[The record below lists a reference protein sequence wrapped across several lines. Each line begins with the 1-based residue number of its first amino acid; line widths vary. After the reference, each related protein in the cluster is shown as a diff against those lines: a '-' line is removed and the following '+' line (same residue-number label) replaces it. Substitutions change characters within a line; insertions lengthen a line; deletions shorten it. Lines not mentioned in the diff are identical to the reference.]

1 MLLIMKWIFVPYLLC
16 VLYAMIGNKEI
27 LGNTLIEEY
36 LVVMAFLII
45 IDVQRI
51 AINVFHKIR
60 FKD

>member
-1 MLLIMKWIFVPYLLC
+1 MLLIAKWLFIPYLLC
-16 VLYAMIGNKEI
+16 VLYAMILGKEVGNSI
-27 LGNTLIEEY
+27 LEEY
-36 LVVMAFLII
+36 LLIMAFLII

>member
-1 MLLIMKWIFVPYLLC
+1 
-16 VLYAMIGNKEI
+16 MIGNKEI

>member
-1 MLLIMKWIFVPYLLC
+1 MKWIFIPYLLC

-36 LVVMAFLII
+36 LIIMAFLII

>member
-1 MLLIMKWIFVPYLLC
+1 MLFIAKWLFIPYLLC
-16 VLYAMIGNKEI
+16 VLYAMIVGKAVGNS
-27 LGNTLIEEY
+27 LLEEY
-36 LVVMAFLII
+36 LVIMAFLII

>member
-1 MLLIMKWIFVPYLLC
+1 MKWIFIPYLLC